1 MRFRF
6 PLKPCY
12 PLLTHSGIHTC
23 IKLVDSTSL
32 LPLKVFYLSTGLSLH
47 LGWNRHSFLSS
58 ATLEFNFPDPG
69 WVPSHPPPTLLL
81 VWSCQQ
87 KKNASVASP
96 GFQDWT
102 SSLIAKPFLIWP
114 LLPFPA
120 FCLPAPPPKGI
131 VQCHTSVP
139 FPRVTLSTY
148 NLLPSFTWATLTC
161 SLNIYLFLEAF
172 LLPPSS
178 NYSFYLFRDVWIQ
191 WNAQILHF

>member
-12 PLLTHSGIHTC
+12 PLLTHSGIHTY

-87 KKNASVASP
+87 KKKKCLSGFPWLSGLNFKLNCKALSNLAPTSFSRLLSP
-96 GFQDWT
+96 
-102 SSLIAKPFLIWP
+102 
-114 LLPFPA
+114 
-120 FCLPAPPPKGI
+120 
-131 VQCHTSVP
+131 
-139 FPRVTLSTY
+139 R
-148 NLLPSFTWATLTC
+148 PS
-161 SLNIYLFLEAF
+161 
-172 LLPPSS
+172 P
-178 NYSFYLFRDVWIQ
+178 
-191 WNAQILHF
+191 